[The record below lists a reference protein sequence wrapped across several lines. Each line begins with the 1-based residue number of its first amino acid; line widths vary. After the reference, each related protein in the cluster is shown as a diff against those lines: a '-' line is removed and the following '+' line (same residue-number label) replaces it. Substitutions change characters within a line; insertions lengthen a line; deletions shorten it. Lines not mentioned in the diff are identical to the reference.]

1 MTFELSEEHRLLR
14 NSVREFAE
22 QEIAPL
28 AEQLDVSGEFPHEI
42 FRKMGELNLLGIP
55 VPEEY
60 GGAGLDTLANSI
72 AVEEIARVDGATALG
87 VAAHVGLGISPIL
100 AFGTEAQKKKY
111 VPALATG
118 KMLGAFGL
126 TEPNAGSDAGSTQ
139 TTAVADGDSYV
150 VNGSKMYCTNG
161 GHAGVINFT
170 AVTDKSL
177 GTKGITSFIVE
188 RGTKGLVIGKK
199 EDKLGMRSSDTR
211 VVAFEDMRLHR
222 SQMLGELNQ
231 GFVNFLK
238 TLDGGR
244 ITIGALALGLAV
256 GAYERALK
264 YAKERKQFGKPIA
277 EHQAIAFKLADM
289 VVGIEAARHLVYHA
303 AMLKDAKKP
312 FKLDASIAKLFASEM
327 STRVCDDAIQVHGGY
342 GYVRDYQVER
352 FYRDAKLCEIGEGTS
367 EIQRLVISREILKEN

>member
-1 MTFELSEEHRLLR
+1 MDFELSEDHRLLR
-14 NSVREFAE
+14 ETVRDFAE
-22 QEIAPL
+22 KEIAPI
-28 AEQLDVSGEFPHEI
+28 AERLDVTGDFPHDV
-42 FRKMGELNLLGIP
+42 FRRMGELSFLGIP

-60 GGAGLDTLANSI
+60 GGAGLDTLANCLL
-72 AVEEIARVDGATALG
+72 VEEIARVCGSTALG
-87 VAAHVGLGISPIL
+87 IAAHVGLGISPIL
-100 AFGTEAQKKKY
+100 NFGTEEQKQKY
-111 VPALATG
+111 LPDLAG
-118 KMLGAFGL
+118 GRLLGAFGL

-139 TTAVADGDSYV
+139 TTARRDGEHWV

-170 AVTDKSL
+170 AVTDRSK

-188 RGTKGLVIGKK
+188 RGTQGLVIGKK
-199 EDKLGMRSSDTR
+199 EEKLGMRSSDTR

-222 SQMLGELNQ
+222 SQMLGEENR

-256 GAYERALK
+256 GATERALK
-264 YAKERKQFGKPIA
+264 YAKERKTFGRPIA

-289 VVGIEAARHLVYHA
+289 AVGIQAARHLIFHA
-303 AMLKDAKKP
+303 AVLKDAGKP
-312 FKLDASIAKLFASEM
+312 FKKEASMAKLFSSEM
-327 STRVCDDAIQVHGGY
+327 ATRVCDEAIQIHGGY

-352 FYRDAKLCEIGEGTS
+352 LYRDAKLCEIGEGTS
-367 EIQRLVISREILKEN
+367 EIQRLVISREILRES

>member
-1 MTFELSEEHRLLR
+1 MAFEFTEDQKLLR
-14 NSVREFAE
+14 DTVREFAE
-22 QEIAPL
+22 GEIAPR
-28 AEQLDVSGEFPHEI
+28 AEELDVKGEFPLEI
-42 FRKMGELNLLGIP
+42 FQKLGDLNLLGIP
-55 VPEEY
+55 VPEKY
-60 GGAGLDTLANSI
+60 GGAGLDTVSNCLC
-72 AVEEIARVDGATALG
+72 VEELARVDGATALG

-100 AFGTEAQKKKY
+100 AFGSEEQRQKY
-111 VPALATG
+111 LPDLASG

-139 TTAVADGDSYV
+139 TTAVAAGDGFV
-150 VNGSKMYCTNG
+150 VNGSKMFCTNG
-161 GHAGVINFT
+161 GYAGVINFT
-170 AVTDKSL
+170 AVTDRAR

-199 EDKLGMRSSDTR
+199 EDKLGVRSSDTR
-211 VVAFEDMRLHR
+211 VVAFEDMRLPR
-222 SQMLGELNQ
+222 SQMLGELNK
-231 GFVNFLK
+231 GYVNFLI

-264 YAKERKQFGKPIA
+264 YAKERKTFGKPIA

-289 VVGIEAARHLVYHA
+289 EVGITAARHLVYDA
-303 AMLKDAKKP
+303 ARLKDQGRPYKREA
-312 FKLDASIAKLFASEM
+312 AIAKLFASEM
-327 STRVCDDAIQVHGGY
+327 AMHVCDDAIQVHGGY

-367 EIQRLVISREILKEN
+367 EIQRLVIAREILK